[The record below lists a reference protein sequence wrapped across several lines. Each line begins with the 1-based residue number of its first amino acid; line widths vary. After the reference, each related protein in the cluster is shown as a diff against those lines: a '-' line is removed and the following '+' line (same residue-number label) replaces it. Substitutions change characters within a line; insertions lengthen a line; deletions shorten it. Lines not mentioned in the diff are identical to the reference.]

1 MYKELLV
8 VLLLTAS
15 LSQLALAD
23 DPVDDEIKVA
33 AETQTANPTTEQP
46 AVTTSA
52 ALQSASTKP
61 TYMCLIYCVC
71 GCLEHHCCSGCK
83 RCSQDE
89 LKDIF
94 LSNMNT
100 NENAA
105 MGAETTVSP

>member
-8 VLLLTAS
+8 VLLLAVS

-23 DPVDDEIKVA
+23 DPVDDEIKA
-33 AETQTANPTTEQP
+33 NSETQTPNPTEQP
-46 AVTTSA
+46 ATTMTTGE
-52 ALQSASTKP
+52 LQKSTSKT
-61 TYMCLIYCVC
+61 TYMCLIYCAC